1 MALKLPML
9 LQVKAL
15 SCCLN
20 NGCATKGLQGSQER
34 TSGKDGTNWVYIA
47 WQCKLQ
53 LGESVSVYLHDLK
66 QLLDQALPDLEANAR
81 KQIVLYQFMWELTS
95 NISAQLRVIGD
106 MKEFETTIEKARL
119 LLVTGDQTS
128 PPVAAVKM
136 ELCEVQ
142 QL

>member
-1 MALKLPML
+1 M
-9 LQVKAL
+9 
-15 SCCLN
+15 
-20 NGCATKGLQGSQER
+20 
-34 TSGKDGTNWVYIA
+34 
-47 WQCKLQ
+47 
-53 LGESVSVYLHDLK
+53 SVYLHDLK

-95 NISAQLRVIGD
+95 NISAQLRAVGD

-119 LLVTGDQTS
+119 LLVTGDQTTS
-128 PPVAAVKM
+128 PVAAVKM